1 MERDFETVM
10 IEQCAPVLAG
20 LKPAGLFRYETR
32 NRADL
37 ARRVAG
43 WNAQLNPKGLQVRV
57 LRGCIATRQYLV
69 YVYRAAKL
77 QTVLADAAVR
87 GFLAREGYRL
97 PEDAADCNA
106 LLDQLSLRLCCAA
119 EAADFPHEIGVFLGY
134 PLEDVVTINRNII
147 DVAAVVFYKLSRLHK
162 HTAAATARVIHTALE
177 RLQHFYQRPHNAG
190 RRKELA
196 ATLAFL
202 LCKHRQAVFISASQN
217 VLLAAMFDHFD
228 VRKQVNDFTQ
238 PPFIQ
243 FRAREIFR

>member
-106 LLDQLSLRLCCAA
+106 LLDQLSLRLGFIRHRGKCFTCCGCWKSYGDPAA
-119 EAADFPHEIGVFLGY
+119 ARQHFDQLAKCTAVYLRLFHSGTPILK
-134 PLEDVVTINRNII
+134 LA
-147 DVAAVVFYKLSRLHK
+147 VAA
-162 HTAAATARVIHTALE
+162 
-177 RLQHFYQRPHNAG
+177 
-190 RRKELA
+190 
-196 ATLAFL
+196 
-202 LCKHRQAVFISASQN
+202 
-217 VLLAAMFDHFD
+217 
-228 VRKQVNDFTQ
+228 
-238 PPFIQ
+238 
-243 FRAREIFR
+243 

>member
-20 LKPAGLFRYETR
+20 LKPAGLFRCETR

-134 PLEDVVTINRNII
+134 PLEDVVGFIQHRGKCFTCCGCWKSYGDPAAARQHFDQLAKCTAVYLRLFHSGTPILKLA
-147 DVAAVVFYKLSRLHK
+147 VAA
-162 HTAAATARVIHTALE
+162 
-177 RLQHFYQRPHNAG
+177 
-190 RRKELA
+190 
-196 ATLAFL
+196 
-202 LCKHRQAVFISASQN
+202 
-217 VLLAAMFDHFD
+217 
-228 VRKQVNDFTQ
+228 
-238 PPFIQ
+238 
-243 FRAREIFR
+243 

>member
-1 MERDFETVM
+1 MCPGTGGAEA
-10 IEQCAPVLAG
+10 C
-20 LKPAGLFRYETR
+20 GLFRYETR
-32 NRADL
+32 DRADL

-134 PLEDVVTINRNII
+134 PLEDVVALSATG
-147 DVAAVVFYKLSRLHK
+147 ASALPAVGAGSPTATPPPPSSTLTSWPSARRYTCGCS
-162 HTAAATARVIHTALE
+162 TAA
-177 RLQHFYQRPHNAG
+177 RP
-190 RRKELA
+190 
-196 ATLAFL
+196 F
-202 LCKHRQAVFISASQN
+202 
-217 VLLAAMFDHFD
+217 
-228 VRKQVNDFTQ
+228 
-238 PPFIQ
+238 
-243 FRAREIFR
+243 

>member
-32 NRADL
+32 DRADL

-106 LLDQLSLRLCCAA
+106 LIDQLSLRLCCAA
-119 EAADFPHEIGVFLGY
+119 EAADFPHEIGGISGLSAGGCGGLY
-134 PLEDVVTINRNII
+134 PAPGQVLYLLRVLEVLRRPRRSP
-147 DVAAVVFYKLSRLHK
+147 AAL
-162 HTAAATARVIHTALE
+162 
-177 RLQHFYQRPHNAG
+177 
-190 RRKELA
+190 
-196 ATLAFL
+196 
-202 LCKHRQAVFISASQN
+202 
-217 VLLAAMFDHFD
+217 
-228 VRKQVNDFTQ
+228 
-238 PPFIQ
+238 
-243 FRAREIFR
+243 

>member
-32 NRADL
+32 DRADL

-97 PEDAADCNA
+97 PEDAADCGA

-119 EAADFPHEIGVFLGY
+119 EAADFPHEIGVFWAIRWRTWRALSATGASAL
-134 PLEDVVTINRNII
+134 P
-147 DVAAVVFYKLSRLHK
+147 AADAGSPTATPPPPSSTLTSWPSARRCTCGCS
-162 HTAAATARVIHTALE
+162 TAA
-177 RLQHFYQRPHNAG
+177 RP
-190 RRKELA
+190 
-196 ATLAFL
+196 F
-202 LCKHRQAVFISASQN
+202 
-217 VLLAAMFDHFD
+217 
-228 VRKQVNDFTQ
+228 
-238 PPFIQ
+238 
-243 FRAREIFR
+243 